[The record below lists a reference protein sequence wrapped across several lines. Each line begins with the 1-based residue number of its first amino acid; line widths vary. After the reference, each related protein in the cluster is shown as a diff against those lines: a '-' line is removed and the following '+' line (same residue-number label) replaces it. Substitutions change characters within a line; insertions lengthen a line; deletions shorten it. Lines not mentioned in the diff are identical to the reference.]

1 MTMPT
6 ISNHTQAQVISVK
19 NFTKLN
25 RFSNFANPQ
34 TPIEQT
40 LSRAT
45 SFKGIGLHSGLPAT
59 VQLIPAPSQTGIVFY
74 RSDLAR
80 EPHDPAAMIP
90 AHYDRVVDT
99 SLCTVLGNGAGAT
112 VKTIEHLMA
121 ALAVLGI
128 DNLLIEIDG
137 GEVPILDGS
146 CAELL
151 KLISAAGVV
160 TQKSPCRRLV
170 IEKTVSVENHGRHA
184 SLAPLKPNQ
193 TGLVVDFEID
203 FSRHIGQQ
211 SFSYNLD
218 SSHRA
223 QVEFANEIAA
233 ARTFCLEEDIL
244 KLQSQGFGLG
254 GNLDNA
260 VVIGAAGILN
270 PSGLNYPDE
279 FVRHKVLDAIGD
291 LALAGA
297 RIHGHYRGYK
307 AGHQMTNLLLRE
319 LFRDSN
325 NYRWIEAEEITTHQE
340 IQVNFA

>member
-1 MTMPT
+1 MTIPT
-6 ISNHTQAQVISVK
+6 IGQQTQAQIISAK

-25 RFSNFANPQ
+25 RFTHFTTPHP
-34 TPIEQT
+34 PIEQT
-40 LSRAT
+40 LSQAT
-45 SFKGIGLHSGLPAT
+45 SFSGIGLHSGLPAT
-59 VQLIPAPSQTGIVFY
+59 VRLVPAPSQSGIIFV
-74 RSDLAR
+74 RSDLATSPR
-80 EPHDPAAMIP
+80 DPAALIP
-90 AHYDRVVDT
+90 ALYDRVVDT
-99 SLCTVLGNGAGAT
+99 SLCTVLGNGVGAT

-137 GEVPILDGS
+137 GEIPILDGS

-151 KLISAAGVV
+151 KIIAAAGIA

-170 IEKTVSVENHGRHA
+170 IEKTVSVENQGRRA
-184 SLAPLKPNQ
+184 SLAPTKPNQ

-211 SFSYNLD
+211 SFSYSLD

-223 QVEFANEIAA
+223 QVEFAKEIAA
-233 ARTFCLEEDIL
+233 ARTFCLEEDIV
-244 KLQSQGFGLG
+244 KLQAMGFGLG

-260 VVIGAAGILN
+260 VVIGEAGILN
-270 PSGLNYPDE
+270 PSGLHYPDE

-297 RIHGHYRGYK
+297 RIHGHYRGSK
-307 AGHQMTNLLLRE
+307 AGHQMTHLLLCE
-319 LFRDSN
+319 LFRDPS
-325 NYRWIEAEEITTHQE
+325 NYRWLEAEPITSHPE